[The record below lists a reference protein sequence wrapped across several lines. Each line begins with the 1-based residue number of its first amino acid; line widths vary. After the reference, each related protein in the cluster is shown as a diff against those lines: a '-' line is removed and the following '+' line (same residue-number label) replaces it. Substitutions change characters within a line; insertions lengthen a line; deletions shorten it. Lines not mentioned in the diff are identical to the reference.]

1 MTRLLDKLLEFCS
14 SLKLA
19 ICLIL
24 SLAFY
29 LGAATCY
36 EARYGTR
43 AVQEVIYGSKPFIL
57 LMAMLS
63 INVMAAVISR
73 YPWKRKQTGFII
85 THCGIE
91 TLLLGCLISFRYSI
105 DGRVSLSPGQQTEAI
120 NLNDEDV
127 SVTAPDAGGIQRRHV
142 MPVHLWADAGYPG
155 LAHFVAG
162 SAHVVDLPQ
171 EAIWP
176 AGHSVD
182 WPMGEGIKLSVL
194 DWLPAAVPE
203 TLVQST
209 PDGYPAAIVHL
220 GGSLPNGM
228 PMDQAIPL
236 TADPQGDGLVP
247 FNGMLEFDL
256 WKARSDAELQEFLH
270 PPDPATLPER
280 GRLAIFLNGQRY
292 TLDVIAALQGKDQP
306 LGDGTYKAA
315 VTDYTERP
323 APPQLPE
330 NHGQAAISTPPIDP
344 QVALRLT
351 GPKGV
356 RTFLVGAWH
365 PEFVA
370 RIDGTDASQH
380 GMPAPDDPI
389 IYYWHPEAYFTARG
403 GTMGR
408 LQLIQSLQGDLY
420 AHLFGLKE
428 MNPLPF
434 APFEVQVGKEFAQRW
449 ANISITVADHSA
461 SGAVVND
468 FRPAHV
474 VASQMDDHTRA
485 MKVALTVDGN
495 TQETWLEREAGPVE
509 LNTSRGPV
517 ELEYGFRQYELG
529 FSVGLNHAEQTND
542 PGSDQAAAY
551 TSDVSVNGSAV
562 DGDHIITMN
571 KPLGVQGLTF
581 YQAGFSQD
589 GGVFSTLSVR
599 YDPGW
604 VIKYLGCALIVGGIF
619 TMFYM
624 KAYFQK
630 TPPAPPAPAATRKK
644 ALGKAIQVG

>member
-1 MTRLLDKLLEFCS
+1 MIWLLDKLLEICS

-19 ICLIL
+19 ICVIL

-63 INVMAAVISR
+63 INVMAAVIAR
-73 YPWKRKQTGFII
+73 YPWKRKHTGFII

-91 TLLLGCLISFRYSI
+91 TLLLGCLISFRFSV

-142 MPVHLWADAGYPG
+142 EPVHLWADAGYPG
-155 LAHFVAG
+155 LARFVLG
-162 SAHVVDLPQ
+162 SAHLIDLPQ
-171 EAIWP
+171 EARWP
-176 AGHSVD
+176 DGHTVQ
-182 WPMGEGIKLSVL
+182 WPMGEGIKLTVL
-194 DWLPAAVPE
+194 DWLPAAVPQ
-203 TLVQST
+203 TLIQPS
-209 PDGYPAAIVHL
+209 PDGYPSAIVHL

-228 PMDQAIPL
+228 PMDQDIPL

-270 PPDPATLPER
+270 PPDPSTLPER
-280 GRLAIFLNGQRY
+280 GRLVIFLDGQRY
-292 TLDVIAALQGKDQP
+292 TLDVKAELQGKDQP

-330 NHGQAAISTPPIDP
+330 NHGQAAIATPPIDP
-344 QVALRLT
+344 QVSLRLT

-356 RTFLVGAWH
+356 RTYLVGAWH

-370 RIDGTDASQH
+370 RIDGADASQH

-408 LQLIQSLQGDLY
+408 LQLIQSASGDLY
-420 AHLFGLKE
+420 ARMFGLRE
-428 MNPLPF
+428 MSPQPF
-434 APFEVQVGKEFAQRW
+434 APFKVDVGREFPQRW
-449 ANISITVADHSA
+449 ANISITVADHAA
-461 SGAVVND
+461 SGVVVND

-474 VASQMDDHTRA
+474 IASQMDDHTRA

-509 LNTSRGPV
+509 LQTNRGPV

-529 FSVGLNHAEQTND
+529 FSVGLNHAEQIND
-542 PGSDQAAAY
+542 PGTDQAAAY
-551 TSDVSVNGSAV
+551 SSDVTVNGSNR
-562 DGDHIITMN
+562 DGDHTISMN
-571 KPLGVQGLTF
+571 KPMAVQGLTF

-630 TPPAPPAPAATRKK
+630 TPPAPAPAAATRKPAK
-644 ALGKAIQVG
+644 AKAVQVG